1 MLKMPCVI
9 CILIDAVKWTCSHWS
24 TSVVDNIL
32 CSVQPMTHRPDLGSQ
47 AIYSPAKSTRSI
59 TIDPSTC
66 HNFSLFKGGIASYYH
81 CLIWLISVLFRRSE
95 LMREYRKVD
104 DTVTMRLNR
113 TVAQF
118 RDRARTS
125 ASERSK
131 NPEEEACAYFW
142 QDLVGERCAFES

>member
-1 MLKMPCVI
+1 MP
-9 CILIDAVKWTCSHWS
+9 
-24 TSVVDNIL
+24 
-32 CSVQPMTHRPDLGSQ
+32 HRPDLGSQ

-66 HNFSLFKGGIASYYH
+66 HNFSLFKGGIPSYYD
-81 CLIWLISVLFRRSE
+81 CLISLNWMLFRRLE

-118 RDRARTS
+118 RDRSRTS
-125 ASERSK
+125 ASEMSK

-142 QDLVGERCAFES
+142 QDLVGEGCAFDS